1 MSKKRKIILLNHV
14 SGYMMI
20 DIANAFADKY
30 DECILLTGELRK
42 RKKDLD
48 PKVKQFN
55 LIKYNPRSNL
65 SRLLTWIIG
74 FLQALL
80 YIIFRSG
87 KADLFITTNPPL
99 GVFIPYF
106 CKNKYS
112 LLIYDIYPDV
122 LIEYKMLSKE
132 SLIIKFWEKTNRK
145 IFANAQKVF
154 TISNGM
160 KKLISKYVDPAK
172 IEIVPCW
179 TDNSFLKPIPKEDNI
194 FIKEQEVSGKFLVIY
209 SGNLGYTHDIEV
221 LVDLAER
228 VKRQDI
234 FFFLIGEGDK
244 KKILADRIDKS
255 GQKDIRLLS
264 WQDIKMYPFSLS
276 SADLAVVTLGK
287 NASLM
292 SVPSKLYDIMSVG
305 SPLLSIAEKD
315 SEMAKIINKYDMGI
329 CCSAD
334 QTDQMLEFIYNLMDD
349 KEYYQK
355 MRANSLKASHDF
367 TPANAYKFVN

>member
-1 MSKKRKIILLNHV
+1 MIKKSKIILLNHV
-14 SGYMMI
+14 AGYMMI
-20 DIANAFADKY
+20 DIANVFAGKY
-30 DECILLTGELRK
+30 DECVLLTGEFRK
-42 RKKDLD
+42 RKKDLN
-48 PKVKQFN
+48 PRVKQID
-55 LIKYNPRSNL
+55 LIRYSPKNVL
-65 SRLLTWIIG
+65 SRLFTWVFG

-80 YIIFRSG
+80 YIIFKGG

-132 SLIIKFWEKTNRK
+132 SIIIKFWEKTNRT

-160 KKLISKYVDPAK
+160 KKLISKYVDPDQ

-194 FIKEQEVSGKFLVIY
+194 FIKKQEVSGKFLVIY

-221 LVDLAER
+221 LVDLAECI
-228 VKRQDI
+228 KRENI
-234 FFFLIGEGDK
+234 FFFIIGEGDK
-244 KKILADRIDKS
+244 KKILSDRINKS
-255 GQKDIRLLS
+255 GKRNMRLLS
-264 WQDIKMYPFSLS
+264 WQDINIYPFSLS
-276 SADLAVVTLGK
+276 AADLAVVTLGK
-287 NASLM
+287 EASVM

-305 SPLLSIAEKD
+305 SPILNIAEKD
-315 SEMAKIINKYDMGI
+315 SEMSKIINKYDMGMS
-329 CCSAD
+329 CSAD
-334 QTDQMLEFIYNLMDD
+334 QMDKMSDFIYNLMDD

-355 MRANSLKASHDF
+355 LRANSLKASRDF
-367 TPANAYKFVN
+367 TPDNAYRFVN

>member
-1 MSKKRKIILLNHV
+1 
-14 SGYMMI
+14 MI
-20 DIANAFADKY
+20 DIVNAFALKY

-42 RKKDLD
+42 RKKDLN
-48 PKVKQFN
+48 PRVKLLN
-55 LIKYNPRSNL
+55 LIRYNPKSNL
-65 SRLLTWIIG
+65 IRLITWVSG

-80 YIIFRSG
+80 YIIFRGG
-87 KADLFITTNPPL
+87 KADLFITTNPPM
-99 GVFIPYF
+99 GIFIPYF
-106 CKNKYS
+106 RKNKYS

-132 SLIIKFWEKTNRK
+132 SLIIKFWEKTNRT

-154 TISNGM
+154 TISNGI
-160 KKLISKYVDPAK
+160 KKLISKYVDPDK

-194 FIKEQEVSGKFLVIY
+194 FIKEQKVEGKFLVIY
-209 SGNLGYTHDIEV
+209 SGNLGYTHDIEI

-228 VKRQDI
+228 VKRENI
-234 FFFLIGEGDK
+234 FFFIIGEGDK
-244 KKILADRIDKS
+244 KKILSERINKS
-255 GQKDIRLLS
+255 GKRNIRLLS

-276 SADLAVVTLGK
+276 AADLAIVTLGK
-287 NASLM
+287 EASIM

-334 QTDQMLEFIYNLMDD
+334 QSDQMLEFIYNLIDN

-355 MRANSLKASHDF
+355 LRLNSLNASHDF
-367 TPANAYKFVN
+367 TPDNANMFVK